1 MSNWEQTIGGNA
13 VVVYSRKLES
23 PHHSKH
29 DKIFVINKSTFAVQL
44 ESKGGFLDSDSKLCQ
59 LKYGEDHVILLES
72 IYSLLLDGT
81 DFTEYKVLTKDG
93 VGYMLFNKSHEY
105 FQVIA

>member
-23 PHHSKH
+23 PNHSKH
-29 DKIFVINKSTFAVQL
+29 DKVFVINKSTFAVQL

-81 DFTEYKVLTKDG
+81 DFAEYKVLTKDG